1 MTEEHPINSFDDFVA
16 FMKRIINSPMRQ
28 HTTTLTIQEETPKK
42 LTLCTTECLR
52 AKIFKEMNATDL
64 GYLIFCHQDSKT
76 ANSIALDELL
86 TKKLR
91 QKGSR
96 RADLLI
102 RLMGFF
108 LIGGLLWE
116 ASESFVF
123 PLFGYAPEPFFSFP
137 ITLGNI
143 DGMIDVV
150 VGVVG
155 CFAAWYLA
163 KLRLSHGNR

>member
-1 MTEEHPINSFDDFVA
+1 MWKIIRAILLDKTLVSVILLLLAVDLLDILFLHSIVPELDILEHFLFGFALSELA
-16 FMKRIINSPMRQ
+16 
-28 HTTTLTIQEETPKK
+28 
-42 LTLCTTECLR
+42 
-52 AKIFKEMNATDL
+52 
-64 GYLIFCHQDSKT
+64 SKT

-91 QKGSR
+91 QKDSR

-123 PLFGYAPEPFFSFP
+123 PLFGYAPDPFFSFP

-155 CFAAWYLA
+155 CFVAWYLA

>member
-1 MTEEHPINSFDDFVA
+1 MWKIIRAILLDKTLVSVILLLLAVDLLDILFLHSIVPELDILEHFLFGFALSELA
-16 FMKRIINSPMRQ
+16 SR
-28 HTTTLTIQEETPKK
+28 
-42 LTLCTTECLR
+42 
-52 AKIFKEMNATDL
+52 
-64 GYLIFCHQDSKT
+64 T

-91 QKGSR
+91 QKDSR

-108 LIGGLLWE
+108 FIGGLLWE

-123 PLFGYAPEPFFSFP
+123 PLFGYAPDPFFSFP

-155 CFAAWYLA
+155 CFVAWYLA

>member
-1 MTEEHPINSFDDFVA
+1 VWKIVRAILLDKMLVSVILLLLAVDLLDILFLHSIVPELDILEHFLFGFALSELA
-16 FMKRIINSPMRQ
+16 
-28 HTTTLTIQEETPKK
+28 
-42 LTLCTTECLR
+42 
-52 AKIFKEMNATDL
+52 
-64 GYLIFCHQDSKT
+64 SKT

-116 ASESFVF
+116 ASELFVF
-123 PLFGYAPEPFFSFP
+123 PLFGYTPDPFFSFP

-155 CFAAWYLA
+155 CFVAWYLA
-163 KLRLSHGNR
+163 KLRLSRGNR

>member
-1 MTEEHPINSFDDFVA
+1 VWKIIRAILRDKTLVSVILLLLAVDLLDILFLHLIVPELDMLEHFLFGFALSELA
-16 FMKRIINSPMRQ
+16 
-28 HTTTLTIQEETPKK
+28 
-42 LTLCTTECLR
+42 
-52 AKIFKEMNATDL
+52 
-64 GYLIFCHQDSKT
+64 SKT

-86 TKKLR
+86 TKKFR
-91 QKGSR
+91 RKGPRS
-96 RADLLI
+96 ADLPI
-102 RLMGFF
+102 RLLGFF

-137 ITLGNI
+137 ITLRNI

-150 VGVVG
+150 VGTLG
-155 CFAAWYLA
+155 CFVAWYLA

>member
-1 MTEEHPINSFDDFVA
+1 MWKLVRAILLDKTLVSVILLLLAVDLLDILFLHSIVPELDILEHFLFGFALSELA
-16 FMKRIINSPMRQ
+16 
-28 HTTTLTIQEETPKK
+28 
-42 LTLCTTECLR
+42 
-52 AKIFKEMNATDL
+52 
-64 GYLIFCHQDSKT
+64 SKT

-91 QKGSR
+91 QKGSW

-123 PLFGYAPEPFFSFP
+123 PLFGYAPDPFFSFP

>member
-1 MTEEHPINSFDDFVA
+1 MWKLIRAILLDKTLVSVILLLLAIDLLDILFLHSIVPELDILEHFLFGFALSELA
-16 FMKRIINSPMRQ
+16 
-28 HTTTLTIQEETPKK
+28 
-42 LTLCTTECLR
+42 
-52 AKIFKEMNATDL
+52 
-64 GYLIFCHQDSKT
+64 SKT

-91 QKGSR
+91 QKDSR

-102 RLMGFF
+102 RLLGFF

-123 PLFGYAPEPFFSFP
+123 PLFGYTPDPFFSYP

-150 VGVVG
+150 VGTIG
-155 CFAAWYLA
+155 CFVAWYLA

>member
-1 MTEEHPINSFDDFVA
+1 MWKIVRAILLDKTLVSVILLLLAVDLLDILFLHSIVPELDILEHFLFGFALSELA
-16 FMKRIINSPMRQ
+16 
-28 HTTTLTIQEETPKK
+28 
-42 LTLCTTECLR
+42 
-52 AKIFKEMNATDL
+52 
-64 GYLIFCHQDSKT
+64 SKT

-123 PLFGYAPEPFFSFP
+123 PLFGYAPDPFFSFP

-163 KLRLSHGNR
+163 KLRLSQGNR

>member
-1 MTEEHPINSFDDFVA
+1 VWKIVRAILLDKMLVSVILLLLAVDLLDILFLHSIVPELDILEHFLFGFALSELA
-16 FMKRIINSPMRQ
+16 
-28 HTTTLTIQEETPKK
+28 
-42 LTLCTTECLR
+42 
-52 AKIFKEMNATDL
+52 
-64 GYLIFCHQDSKT
+64 SKT
-76 ANSIALDELL
+76 ANSIALDGLL

-143 DGMIDVV
+143 DGMIDVA

-155 CFAAWYLA
+155 CFVAWYLA